1 MRWIILTDMRFKTLA
16 LTCTFL
22 LTACTSPM
30 PIPPTVKPISPIA
43 TSIPLTQTPTPTV
56 HAFATPPPTPI
67 SPPIN
72 FSITI
77 QKFQSVNDGYILYG
91 SYQRTSTSDINF
103 VYLDDVAIRDAN
115 GNPIPNE
122 HADASGVLSPDNKSL
137 PFAFKI
143 TGKNYTFPLSI
154 SVRSINAILPDT
166 ATFQFDAGTNPQVG
180 DEWMLNLDVP
190 INVYHIFVHKIKLIS
205 GSTPTELGFL
215 FTVWVG
221 PNININNLL
230 ITDLNESS
238 NIYGG
243 SGGAEI
249 TLGEIENAWALE
261 GYSPAGVKTFQIS
274 NLNIKIS
281 GDWQTTWQ
289 P

>member
-1 MRWIILTDMRFKTLA
+1 MRSLITL
-16 LTCTFL
+16 LLLCV
-22 LTACTSPM
+22 LTACASPT
-30 PIPPTVKPISPIA
+30 PIPPTATPIPPA
-43 TSIPLTQTPTPTV
+43 QTSISTV
-56 HAFATPPPTPI
+56 LPFDTPPPTPI
-67 SPPIN
+67 SPPID

-77 QKFQSVNDGYILYG
+77 QKVESVGDGYILYG
-91 SYQRTSTSDINF
+91 SYQWASASEINF
-103 VYLDDVAIRDAN
+103 VYLDEVTIRDAS
-115 GNPIPNE
+115 GNLIQYE
-122 HADASGVLSPDNKSL
+122 CADPSGVLSPGNKSL

-180 DEWMLNLDVP
+180 DEWTPNLDVP
-190 INVYHIFVHKIKLIS
+190 VNVYHIFVHKIKVIS

-221 PNININNLL
+221 SNINITSLV
-230 ITDLNESS
+230 ITDLSATS
-238 NIYGG
+238 NAIGG
-243 SGGAEI
+243 GGGE
-249 TLGEIENAWALE
+249 TTPGEIEYAWALE
-261 GYSPAGVKTFQIS
+261 GYSPTGVKTFQIS
-274 NLNIKIS
+274 NLNIKIY